1 MPWTTGLWS
10 TVMSDRD
17 VSVPTAAA
25 GPPPDAGW
33 TRKVLTDDAIDAWTE
48 RVRRALPDTEVPR
61 VFRACLARTIRRS
74 LIRLDSGEVG
84 VITGDIPAMWLRD
97 SSTQMWPY
105 LTLVASD
112 PRGPLA
118 DVLVGVVLR
127 QLALIAHDPYAN
139 AFNLRRDGRAH
150 DPRDEWG
157 DHPADP
163 LVWERKYEVDSLC
176 FPLQLAA
183 RLFEVTGRREVLG
196 PALQAAQVVVR
207 TLRTEQDHERRS
219 PYRFV
224 RPGGNALDTLPR
236 GGRGS
241 PVAVT
246 GMTWSGFRSSD
257 DACTYGYN
265 VPANLH
271 AAAVLDDLRV
281 LVTAASDE
289 SSRALA
295 AEARA
300 LASELRAGIERHGVV
315 VHPAHGEMY
324 AYEVDGLGAHLLM
337 DDANLPS
344 LLSLPLVAGVPE
356 DDARY
361 LRTRR
366 FVLSPEN
373 PTYTRGAALGGV
385 GSPHTWPGWVWPIA
399 VATDGLTTQNWS
411 RRVDVLRTLAA
422 TTAGTDHM
430 HESVDADDPTRF
442 TRPWFSWA
450 DSMFCLLALATAAP
464 DVYVPP
470 AAPRAESA

>member
-1 MPWTTGLWS
+1 MTD
-10 TVMSDRD
+10 SDFP
-17 VSVPTAAA
+17 VPPAPA
-25 GPPPDAGW
+25 GPPPDDGW
-33 TRKVLTDDAIDAWTE
+33 TRKVLTDDVVEAWTE
-48 RVRRALPDTEVPR
+48 RVRTALPGTEVPR

-74 LIRLDSGEVG
+74 LMRLDSGEVA

-118 DVLVGVVLR
+118 DVLVGVALR
-127 QLALIAHDPYAN
+127 QLALIVHDPYAN
-139 AFNLRRDGRAH
+139 AFNLRPDGRAH
-150 DPRDEWG
+150 NPDDEWG
-157 DHPADP
+157 EHPADQ
-163 LVWERKYEVDSLC
+163 LIWERKYEVDSLC
-176 FPLQLAA
+176 FPLQLAT

-207 TLRTEQDHERRS
+207 TLRTEQDHERFS

-236 GGRGS
+236 GGRGG

-246 GMTWSGFRSSD
+246 GMTWSGFRPSD

-271 AAAVLDDLRV
+271 AAAVLDDIGA
-281 LVTAASDE
+281 LVTAASEE
-289 SSRALA
+289 SGPALA
-295 AEARA
+295 AEARV
-300 LASELRAGIERHGVV
+300 LADELRAGVERYGVV
-315 VHPAHGEMY
+315 VHPVHGEIY

-344 LLSLPLVAGVPE
+344 LLSLPLITNVRQ

-361 LRTRR
+361 MRTRR

-373 PTYTRGAALGGV
+373 PTFTQGTALGGV

-399 VATDGLTTQNWS
+399 VATEGLTTQNRS
-411 RRVDVLRTLAA
+411 RRVEALRTLAA

-430 HESVDADDPTRF
+430 HESVNAGDPTRF

-464 DVYVPP
+464 DRYVPP
-470 AAPRAESA
+470 AAPRAEPA